1 MSTPIPRTQ
10 EEIAAQFRA
19 TRPRDFFGTE
29 GNHLCEAM
37 TFETAKA
44 LDIPKD
50 DTTAAQWAEVQVLK
64 SVEDCKA
71 AIVDYLPFAWGKAND
86 CRGLS
91 ANRSLEHM
99 RGWLWL
105 MGAAGQAVMEHPD
118 FGDNY
123 MHYGKPALVRTSE
136 FVGFDWRAVDNDR
149 WVNNEGEDGVTAD
162 VALRRDG

>member
-10 EEIAAQFRA
+10 DEIAAQYRA
-19 TRPRDFFGTE
+19 SRDRDFFGTE
-29 GNHLCEAM
+29 GSHLCEAM

-44 LDIPKD
+44 LDIPRD
-50 DTTAAQWAEVQVLK
+50 DVTPEQWEAVRVLRT
-64 SVEDCKA
+64 VEDVTK

-105 MGAAGQAVMEHPD
+105 LGAAGQAVMEHPD

-123 MHYGKPALVRTSE
+123 MMYGKPALVRTSE

-149 WVNNEGEDGVTAD
+149 WTNEEGGRGVTAN